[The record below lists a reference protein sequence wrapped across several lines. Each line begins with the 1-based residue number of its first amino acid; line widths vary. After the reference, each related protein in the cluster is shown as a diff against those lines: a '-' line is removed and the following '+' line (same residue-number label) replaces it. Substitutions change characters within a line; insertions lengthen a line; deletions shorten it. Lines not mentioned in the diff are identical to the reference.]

1 VAVGGVVAAKLA
13 NGFEPAD
20 EARAVSFI
28 GEVKR
33 VVVVVAVI
41 DCDGDGDSIE
51 LSGGVDKRSSCD
63 SDNGELAVVVVVV
76 VMISY

>member
-1 VAVGGVVAAKLA
+1 M
-13 NGFEPAD
+13 
-20 EARAVSFI
+20 SFI

-51 LSGGVDKRSSCD
+51 LRGGVDKRSSCD
-63 SDNGELAVVVVVV
+63 SDNGELAVVVVD
-76 VMISY
+76 MISY